1 MEMAEKSKSRREVIL
16 FFTVT
21 ITLTWL
27 LWIVALLI
35 KSRRLFLPLP
45 FDFFL
50 KAGSFVPSVVGLIF
64 AYILGGRNEVRLLL
78 RALLSIHVRPGWLL
92 FALFVVPGVSA
103 VSCLIYSLS
112 GGNLPQP
119 QFELWFIPVA
129 FVYILIIMGPLG
141 EEAGWRG
148 FALKRMLCDS
158 SPMKAAVLLG
168 IVWALWHL
176 PLFFISGTTQNALTI
191 NGLLPA
197 LLGYLLYTVMISV
210 LITLLYVKSNGSV
223 LGSILLHTMGNLS
236 LGIVPLILS
245 KSGGV
250 VLLAVL
256 GVTSLY
262 FIYRYRKTMFGI
274 CIGQTENT
282 VGC

>member
-16 FFTVT
+16 FFIVT
-21 ITLTWL
+21 ISLTWL

-50 KAGSFVPSVVGLIF
+50 KAGSFVPSVVGLILT
-64 AYILGGRNEVRLLL
+64 YILGGRTEVRFLL

-92 FALFVVPGVSA
+92 FILFVLPGVSA

-112 GGNLPQP
+112 GGILPQP

-129 FVYILIIMGPLG
+129 FIYILIIMGPLG

-148 FALKRMLCDS
+148 FALKRILRDS
-158 SPMKAAVLLG
+158 NPMKSAVVLG
-168 IVWALWHL
+168 IVWSFWHL
-176 PLFFISGTTQNALTI
+176 PLFFISGTTQHALTI

-197 LLGYLLYTVMISV
+197 LLGYLLYTVMMSV

-236 LGIVPLILS
+236 LGIVPMILS
-245 KSGGV
+245 KSGGA
-250 VLLAVL
+250 VLLIVL
-256 GVTSLY
+256 GITSIC
-262 FIYRYRKTMFGI
+262 FVYRYRKTMFSI
-274 CIGQTENT
+274 CTDQTGNA
-282 VGC
+282 VSC